1 VVITL
6 MGGGEA
12 IGLMEWWTTYG
23 FEEQARYNTPVTFD
37 YSSLRGDSNVIGL
50 PTQQLIGRGGEII
63 NAGAY
68 HIDESVIQ
76 GAING

>member
-1 VVITL
+1 

-12 IGLMEWWTTYG
+12 IGLEEWWTTYG
-23 FEEQARYNTPVTFD
+23 MEEQAPYNTPVAFD
-37 YSSLRGDSNVIGL
+37 YSSLRSDSNVVGL

-76 GAING
+76 DAMNR